1 MFVRDGRTRKDVL
14 ERLVIKEKC
23 QIAVKG
29 LKDTFKIDKLD
40 KIFGSFPQLCRY

>member
-1 MFVRDGRTRKDVL
+1 MFGRGGRTRKDVL

-29 LKDTFKIDKLD
+29 LIL
-40 KIFGSFPQLCRY
+40 GEL